1 MTIYNHHQIASLLF
15 KEAQQDRSNLKAIFD
30 FATDQL
36 TLEQAI
42 AIAHN
47 SLSKHK
53 HPDAIK
59 KLLNFRNH
67 YFNPVEYDYPEN
79 DQHKL
84 QEVTEHSIKVIQK
97 WVGEIGKA
105 IDNKNDQKKY
115 KGFNRFI
122 HRSVAALAKK
132 INQIEPL
139 EARQKHFVISAYKI
153 NKAFIEYSSTA
164 QEVIQSASA
173 KICAKMGLT
182 DALLQLNDENSDYV
196 YRASGVSLP
205 LEIQNI
211 KRVIDHAYQNYD
223 YVKHDLKSPYKAQI
237 ARVISATRQRLSHIQ
252 NMDTRYDYLSKS
264 KNAIEK
270 AIKPYNENFIA
281 IVLHYLTDLK
291 DQQAIEYRKH
301 RNKAAKANNKAKI
314 KLNISEAK
322 EVFANVQSE
331 MVQQMKPSRYQSW
344 GKLCLSICLLTGR
357 RIYEVCV
364 TGKFQIVNHNTLKM
378 TGMAKQKN
386 EIDTETRII
395 EFKIYADANLILWAI
410 EKLRDFKD
418 FTAYGGEY
426 EKFRKGTSTTLRHA
440 VTGETSIIK
449 HDAIEAKLQPKMMRQ
464 FYAAI
469 LKFDIQKENP
479 NESDNFYD
487 HKLAK
492 QLGHNAETDIETVQ
506 SYKDIV
512 IYSNSVTNC
521 KK

>member
-1 MTIYNHHQIASLLF
+1 MTTYDHHQIASMLF
-15 KEAQQDRSNLKAIFD
+15 KEAQLDRSNLKAIFD
-30 FATDQL
+30 LSSDQL

-47 SLSKHK
+47 SLSKHDY
-53 HPDAIK
+53 PDAIR

-67 YFNPVEYDYPEN
+67 YFIPVEYNYPEN

-84 QEVTEHSIKVIQK
+84 QEITQHSVAVIQK
-97 WVGEIGKA
+97 WVDEIEKA
-105 IDNKNDQKKY
+105 INDKKNQKEQKKY

-132 INQIEPL
+132 LNQIEPL
-139 EARQKHFVISAYKI
+139 ETRQQYFLISAYKI
-153 NKAFIEYSSTA
+153 NKAFIEYSNTV
-164 QEVIQSASA
+164 QQVIQSALA
-173 KICAKMGLT
+173 KICAQMGVT
-182 DALLQLNDENSDYV
+182 DALLQLNQQDGDYI

-223 YVKHDLKSPYKAQI
+223 SVKHDLKSPYKAQI
-237 ARVISATRQRLSHIQ
+237 ARVISATRQRLSNIQ
-252 NMDTRYDYLSKS
+252 NMDTRYDYLSKA

-281 IVLHYLTDLK
+281 IVLHYLDDLK
-291 DQQAIEYRKH
+291 DEQATEYRKH

-314 KLNISEAK
+314 QLNINQAK

-331 MVQQMKPSRYQSW
+331 MVQQMQPSRYQSW
-344 GKLCLSICLLTGR
+344 AKLCLSICLLTGR

-364 TGKFQIVNHNTLKM
+364 TGKFEIINHNTLKM

-386 EIDTETRII
+386 ETDTETRSI
-395 EFKIYADANLILWAI
+395 EFTTYADANLIIWAI
-410 EKLRDFKD
+410 QKLRELKD

-426 EKFRKGTSTTLRHA
+426 EKFRKGTSTPLRHA
-440 VTGETSIIK
+440 VTGDTCIIK
-449 HDAIEAKLQPKMMRQ
+449 HDTIEAKLQPKMMRQ
-464 FYAAI
+464 FYAAM
-469 LKFDIQKENP
+469 LKFDIQKQKP

-487 HKLAK
+487 HELAK
-492 QLGHNAETDIETVQ
+492 HLGHNAETDIETVQ

-512 IYSNSVTNC
+512 IHD
-521 KK
+521 